1 MACKEQ
7 RIDPP
12 CCGDPSRTAKPLQDK
27 DSVNMLA
34 TNTRF
39 PTQLFHEFLRTY
51 NVVLLNSHCRKIFV
65 VKIFS
70 YDLLAYENIFTRKI
84 IP

>member
-7 RIDPP
+7 SIDPP
-12 CCGDPSRTAKPLQDK
+12 RCGDPSRTAKSLQDK
-27 DSVNMLA
+27 DSVNMMA

-39 PTQLFHEFLRTY
+39 PTQLFHESLRTY
-51 NVVLLNSHCRKIFV
+51 NVVLVENFR

-70 YDLLAYENIFTRKI
+70 YGLFAYENILT
-84 IP
+84 